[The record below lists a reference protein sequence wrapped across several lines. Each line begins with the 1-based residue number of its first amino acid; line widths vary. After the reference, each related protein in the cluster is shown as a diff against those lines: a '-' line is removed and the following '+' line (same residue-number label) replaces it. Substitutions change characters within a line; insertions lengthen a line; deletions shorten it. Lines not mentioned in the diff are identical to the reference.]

1 MKFKRTLVL
10 LATLSLAASITA
22 CGGNGN
28 KTNNAANTPAPSNT
42 AAENQNTG
50 SNEATTEE
58 IKPEDGAE
66 LLIWESRE
74 EIAFTEQIA
83 QKFEEKYGVK
93 VRVEEVPV
101 PDQIGRLTTDGPS
114 GLGAD
119 IIVIPSDHIGNAVT
133 TGLILENDVFGEETK
148 SRNTEAS
155 IVGASYDGKLYGY
168 PRAAETTA
176 LYYNKSLIPEAPK
189 TFEELIEF
197 GKTFTDKTKKK
208 YALMWES
215 GNLYFNY
222 PFIASNGGYLFG
234 DNGTNKDDIG
244 LATPEALAGMK
255 VFQDLKQILPVPS
268 GDINGDIKRGLFTAG
283 DVAMDIN
290 GPWELAAYKEAL
302 GDNLG
307 LAPVPT
313 VLGKTAITF
322 SGIKTYDVSSFTKYP
337 NAAKLYADFATNKD
351 AQLLLSELIGSIPT
365 NLEALETD
373 QIKNDPFIS
382 GFAEQ
387 AKNSEPMPS
396 IPEMNNVWGAANAA
410 FADIWNKDVDAKATL
425 ENAVK
430 QITDL
435 NNGVAAE

>member
-58 IKPEDGAE
+58 IKPEEGAE
-66 LLIWESRE
+66 LLVWESRE
-74 EIAFTEQIA
+74 EVAFTEEVAKQ
-83 QKFEEKYGVK
+83 FEEKYGVK
-93 VRVEEVPV
+93 IKIEEVAV
-101 PDQIGRLTTDGPS
+101 PDQVGKMTTDGPS

-119 IIVIPSDHIGNAVT
+119 VMMIPHDHLGNAAQS
-133 TGLILENDVFGEETK
+133 GLILANDVFGEATTK
-148 SRNTEAS
+148 NNTESS
-155 IVGASYDGKLYGY
+155 IVASTYDGTLYGY
-168 PRAAETTA
+168 PRAAETYA
-176 LYYNKSLIPEAPK
+176 LYYNKSLVPEPPK
-189 TFEELIEF
+189 SFEDVIAF
-197 GKTFTDKTKKK
+197 GKTFTDKAKKK
-208 YALMWES
+208 YAIMWET
-215 GNLYFNY
+215 GNMYFNY
-222 PFIASNGGYLFG
+222 PFIASTGGYLFG

-244 LATPEALAGMK
+244 LANEGAIEGLK
-255 VFQDLKQILPVPS
+255 VYQSLKEILPINS
-268 GDINGDIKRGLFTAG
+268 GDINPDIKRGLFNTG

-290 GPWELAAYKEAL
+290 GPWELAGYKEAL

-307 LAPVPT
+307 IAPIPT
-313 VLGKTAITF
+313 VAGKPAISF
-322 SGIKTYDVSSFTKYP
+322 SGMKIYVVSSFTKYP
-337 NAAKLYADFATNKD
+337 NAAKLYAQFASSKES
-351 AQLLLSELIGSIPT
+351 QLILNEKVGSIPT
-365 NLEALETD
+365 NLEALESD
-373 QIKNDPFIS
+373 QIKNDPFIA

-396 IPEMNNVWGAANAA
+396 IPEMSNVWSPVNAA
-410 FADIWNKDVDAKATL
+410 LPEIWNNNADPKTAMEKAM
-425 ENAVK
+425 K